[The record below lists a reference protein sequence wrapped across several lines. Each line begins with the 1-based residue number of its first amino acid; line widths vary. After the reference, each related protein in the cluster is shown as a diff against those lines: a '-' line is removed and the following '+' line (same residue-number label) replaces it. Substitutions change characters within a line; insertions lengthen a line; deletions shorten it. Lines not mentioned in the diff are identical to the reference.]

1 MLINIKLLVHYQVR
15 QESYLFF
22 FKKGREQMTNESK
35 SNEFVSNFFLLKKT
49 KRKHMRLKDEYK
61 FVKT

>member
-1 MLINIKLLVHYQVR
+1 MLIAIKLIVHYQVR
-15 QESYLFF
+15 QDIYLFF
-22 FKKGREQMTNESK
+22 FKEGRVQMTNESK
-35 SNEFVSNFFLLKKT
+35 SNEFVSNFFFSSKT